1 MVERRSIGNQ
11 FDSAVIWVQ
20 IPIQVFGKKEQMKS
34 ITVNKSQMNEMLR
47 SVNLYFEARKYLA
60 NKIAGNES
68 NESELAEKVRK
79 YSDDPYSF
87 LMQYLGLNTDIKWC
101 IVDWEDGKK
110 EICSERTLI
119 HTAMKN
125 N

>member
-1 MVERRSIGNQ
+1 
-11 FDSAVIWVQ
+11 
-20 IPIQVFGKKEQMKS
+20 MKN
-34 ITVNKSQMNEMLR
+34 ITVTKSQMNEMLR

-68 NESELAEKVRK
+68 NENELVEKIRK

-87 LMQYLGLNTDIKWC
+87 IMHYLGLNTDIKWC
-101 IVDWEDGKK
+101 IVDWKDGKK
-110 EICSERTLI
+110 EICSERTLV
-119 HTAMKN
+119 HAPMKN